1 MSLYRCN
8 FCKDALAPTP
18 PDRWQWLVLLMLIRP
33 YSCPHCRESYLRP
46 VLSLRNLFGR
56 PTRTDRRSTSVKG
69 WKARPGLIKAKQP
82 PESGRESGQF
92 ISYLPSPPQAGRDS
106 HHSKSHETTSN
117 SGSRSTNREL
127 SDGEGSRSSRR
138 RKSSSDRS
146 SRAERQARD
155 LRRKDA
161 MIASISGQSRP
172 AQYRSSSFLG
182 RTYRKLRRRARRLLG
197 MSRHKKK

>member
-56 PTRTDRRSTSVKG
+56 PTRTDRKSTSVKG

-82 PESGRESGQF
+82 PESGSRSESRQ
-92 ISYLPSPPQAGRDS
+92 RDS
-106 HHSKSHETTSN
+106 HHSESHETTSN
-117 SGSRSTNREL
+117 SGSRSTNSEF
-127 SDGEGSRSSRR
+127 SDGEGSRSIRR

-146 SRAERQARD
+146 SLAEKQARD

-161 MIASISGQSRP
+161 MIASMSGQSRP

-197 MSRHKKK
+197 MSHH